1 MMRSKDVIFQIALIL
16 IFGAF
21 MLVCFYPFYYVV
33 INSISDNSQVDL
45 GRVLW
50 IPTGIH
56 ISNYIYV
63 LRMPTIQNGAIVS
76 VLRTLL
82 GMLAT
87 VLCVS
92 HMAYLF
98 SKREMPLHKLLYR
111 FVIVTMYFGAGLIPY
126 YLTIRLLG
134 LFNTFWVY
142 IVPGLVPVYY
152 MVLIKTYIESIPLSL
167 EESAMIDGAG
177 YYKRF
182 IRIIIPLCKPIL
194 ATIALFCM
202 VSQWNSFMDTLLY
215 ITDYKLYT
223 LQYLLYQMIN
233 NTASIQTLAEFGEF
247 QDKSQM
253 LTSTTVMLT
262 VTVIITFPIICVYPF
277 VQKYFVKGI
286 MIGAVKG

>member
-1 MMRSKDVIFQIALIL
+1 M
-16 IFGAF
+16 
-21 MLVCFYPFYYVV
+21 
-33 INSISDNSQVDL
+33 
-45 GRVLW
+45 
-50 IPTGIH
+50 
-56 ISNYIYV
+56 YV
-63 LRMPTIQNGAIVS
+63 LRMPVIQNGAVIS
-76 VLRTLL
+76 VLRTII

-98 SKREMPLHKLLYR
+98 SKREMPMHKPLYR

-152 MVLIKTYIESIPLSL
+152 MVLIKTYIESIPISL

-182 IRIIIPLCKPIL
+182 FRIIIPLCKPIL

-223 LQYLLYQMIN
+223 LQYILYQMIH
-233 NTASIQTLAEFGEF
+233 NTASIQSLAESGEYI
-247 QDKSQM
+247 DKAEM
-253 LTSTTVMLT
+253 LSSTTIMLT
-262 VTVIITFPIICVYPF
+262 VTIIITLPIICVYPF